1 MPRRHSIPVNERM
14 ALSLPNAAAALDMS
28 LNALTAFVE
37 AGEIPLTRPVTPG
50 GTEMK
55 RILWRDLEA
64 FAERQRDRPMI
75 AGTRRTA

>member
-1 MPRRHSIPVNERM
+1 MARAHTGPARHVL

-37 AGEIPLTRPVTPG
+37 AGEIPLTRPVTPA

-64 FAERQRDRPMI
+64 FAERHRDRPQI

>member
-1 MPRRHSIPVNERM
+1 MPRKHSIPVNERM

-28 LNALTAFVE
+28 LDTLHGFIA
-37 AGEIPLTRPVTPG
+37 AGELPLVRFTTSA

-55 RILWRDLEA
+55 RVLWRDLEA
-64 FAERQRDRPMI
+64 FAERHRDRPQI

>member
-1 MPRRHSIPVNERM
+1 MPRTHSIPVNERM
-14 ALSLPNAAAALDMS
+14 ALSLPNAAAAIGAS
-28 LNALTAFVE
+28 LNTLNAFIE
-37 AGEIPLTRPVTPG
+37 AGEIPLVRFTTPA

-64 FAERQRDRPMI
+64 FAERHRDRPMI